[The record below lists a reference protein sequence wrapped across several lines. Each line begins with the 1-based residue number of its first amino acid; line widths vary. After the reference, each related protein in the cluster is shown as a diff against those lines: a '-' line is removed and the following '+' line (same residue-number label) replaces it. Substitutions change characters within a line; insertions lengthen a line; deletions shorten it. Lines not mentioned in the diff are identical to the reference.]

1 MQEVDERYLIVET
14 ENNETIEIF
23 EDTIDTKFVK
33 REAAD
38 DK

>member
-14 ENNETIEIF
+14 ENDEAIEIF

-33 REAAD
+33 REATD